1 MNPKPKQNK
10 FENNIINI
18 NKNKF
23 EYKCIYCSKKSIK
36 SYQCNFCGS
45 YACKNCYLLQ
55 FSIHDSPQC
64 TICSG
69 KSFKE
74 IKEDNF
80 PLNNNMINNNMFNN
94 NNMINNNMFN
104 NNMINNN
111 MFNNNM
117 INNNMFN
124 NNMFNNN
131 MFNNNIITNNQII
144 LKNNLNYYSK
154 TEINQ
159 IIKIYKN
166 EMIKIM
172 KNNFNKFTEEQAK
185 KIYVYLLEKFNQNNK
200 NIKVN
205 IQEAMKSKEQI
216 KKEAIEAIKQGL
228 NEIPKENFL
237 RASTSLLFKEII
249 GVFQKEMINKIYE
262 FIKGLN
268 KNKEI
273 QMIFKS
279 IDIFEPNK
287 EIKISND
294 FKKYIEML
302 KQIEKNS
309 FEKNKDK

>member
-1 MNPKPKQNK
+1 MNQIPKQNK
-10 FENNIINI
+10 FENNNINI
-18 NKNKF
+18 NKF
-23 EYKCIYCSKKSIK
+23 EYKCIFCSKKSIK

-55 FSIHDSPQC
+55 FSMHDTPQC

-80 PLNNNMINNNMFNN
+80 PLNNNM
-94 NNMINNNMFN
+94 FN

-111 MFNNNM
+111 MINNNM
-117 INNNMFN
+117 INNNINN
-124 NNMFNNN
+124 NNMINNK
-131 MFNNNIITNNQII
+131 IITNNQII
-144 LKNNLNYYSK
+144 LKNNLNYFSK

-159 IIKIYKN
+159 IIEIYKN

-172 KNNFNKFTEEQAK
+172 KNNLDKFTEEQAE

-205 IQEAMKSKEQI
+205 IQEAIKSKEQI

-228 NEIPKENFL
+228 NEIPQENFL

-249 GVFQKEMINKIYE
+249 GVFQKEMINKLYE
-262 FIKGLN
+262 FILDLN

-273 QMIFKS
+273 QMFFKS

-302 KQIEKNS
+302 KQIEKN
-309 FEKNKDK
+309 FLDKIKKK